1 MKDHGDVPLLQLAD
15 LLTLAEVNAVP
26 HATPKSALATR
37 LDRALDNKAARLMDQ
52 RLLRSWAFTVK
63 DRGGWKDRK
72 TGVRLRRCLDL
83 DPLRA
88 EAHHV
93 VSRDD
98 WAVRYDVRN
107 GICVSFETH
116 DALTRGQ
123 LVIEGTAW
131 FTIRGTKYI
140 DATAPVYFVRL

>member
-1 MKDHGDVPLLQLAD
+1 MRRIED
-15 LLTLAEVNAVP
+15 LPTLAEVNAVP
-26 HATPKSALATR
+26 HATPKHELETR
-37 LDRALDNKAARLMDQ
+37 LDRAIENKSARLMDE
-52 RLLRSWAFTVK
+52 RLLRSWAFKVK
-63 DRGGWKDRK
+63 DRGQWRDRK
-72 TGVRLRRCLDL
+72 TGQRLRRCLEL

-93 VSRDD
+93 VGRDD

-107 GICVSFETH
+107 GICVSFATH

-131 FTIRGTKYI
+131 FTIRGTRYI
-140 DATAPVYFVRL
+140 DCTAPVYFVRA

>member
-1 MKDHGDVPLLQLAD
+1 MKITD

-26 HATPKSALATR
+26 HATPKHELETR
-37 LDRALDNKAARLMDQ
+37 LDRAIDNKAARLMDE
-52 RLLRSWAFTVK
+52 RLLRSWAFKVK

-72 TGVRLRRCLDL
+72 TGERLRRCLDL

-98 WAVRYDVRN
+98 WNVRYDIRN
-107 GICVSFETH
+107 GICVSFATH
-116 DALTRGQ
+116 DALTRGR

-140 DATAPVYFVRL
+140 DATAPVYFVRS